1 VSTVRRAFHRDDTV
15 GSRDRFAASRADLIG
30 DVRGRAAALGV
41 ATNIAHDDLGPLLS
55 HQERLAASDSSAAAG
70 DDRNLACQALI
81 TGLGHGRFSLSS
93 SFPGLSKSCSSL
105 LSPLLSVSSH
115 VKLLLLSLMVPS
127 SLSLYD
133 SGSPNAGL
141 PFGNYNPVFAEQ
153 AAISLASVVRHLM
166 SWARM
171 R

>member
-1 VSTVRRAFHRDDTV
+1 MF
-15 GSRDRFAASRADLIG
+15 
-30 DVRGRAAALGV
+30 
-41 ATNIAHDDLGPLLS
+41 LLKL
-55 HQERLAASDSSAAAG
+55 QL
-70 DDRNLACQALI
+70 
-81 TGLGHGRFSLSS
+81 
-93 SFPGLSKSCSSL
+93 PGFVEIVQL
-105 LSPLLSVSSH
+105 LSPLLSVFSH
-115 VKLLLLSLMVPS
+115 VKLVFLSLMVPS